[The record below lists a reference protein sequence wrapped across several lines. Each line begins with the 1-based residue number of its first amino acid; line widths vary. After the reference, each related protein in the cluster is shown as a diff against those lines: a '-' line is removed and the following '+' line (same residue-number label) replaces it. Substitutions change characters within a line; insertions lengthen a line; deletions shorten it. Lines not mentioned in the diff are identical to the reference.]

1 MSTDNKTTAE
11 LIAEINT
18 MNEDLGDPELMAM
31 TPDGIMG
38 ALQHM
43 QMQARF
49 QAAHTELLESDPEYK
64 TLYEEGDAL
73 NDQIQDQIQPMLDR
87 MDEIGGLLR
96 EKVMAHLA
104 N

>member
-1 MSTDNKTTAE
+1 MSTDNKTTVE
-11 LIAEINT
+11 LITEINAI
-18 MNEDLGDPELMAM
+18 NEDLGEPELMAM

-38 ALQHM
+38 ALQQM

-49 QAAHTELLESDPEYK
+49 HAAHTELLESDPEYK

-73 NDQIQDQIQPMLDR
+73 NDQIQPMLDR